1 MQFKQPRSFRI
12 FIFLLLTVFFT
23 DTVYATG
30 MMVAD
35 QLPANHTVSAE
46 SLIHEGHDISQHDN
60 HNHDTGQ
67 KQSTNDHCSKC
78 GHCMA
83 CFTVLPPSQ
92 INKMQSQLDA
102 IALSLFEP
110 SYLSHISA
118 QPQKPPI
125 S

>member
-1 MQFKQPRSFRI
+1 MQFKHPQSFRI

-35 QLPANHTVSAE
+35 QLSANHTVSAE
-46 SLIHEGHDISQHDN
+46 SHIHEGHDINQHGS
-60 HNHDTGQ
+60 HNHDVGQ

-92 INKMQSQLDA
+92 INKMQSQLNA

-118 QPQKPPI
+118 LPQKPPI

>member
-1 MQFKQPRSFRI
+1 MQFKQPRLFRI

-35 QLPANHTVSAE
+35 QLSANHTVSAE
-46 SLIHEGHDISQHDN
+46 SHIHEGHDINQHDN
-60 HNHDTGQ
+60 HNHDIGQ

>member
-46 SLIHEGHDISQHDN
+46 RLIHEGHDISQLDN
-60 HNHDTGQ
+60 HNHDTRQ

-78 GHCMA
+78 EHCMA

-92 INKMQSQLDA
+92 INKMQSQHDA
-102 IALSLFEP
+102 IALSLFES